1 MEHLVKELD
10 IDWDTDTLID
20 LMMSSSKSQWVI
32 EEGISNRYLRLQ
44 HTYID
49 GLYDSLKS
57 IGYNPRN
64 SFFAE
69 MRPGTQLPVHTDF
82 ARANAV
88 NFPLVGDWNRSPL
101 MFYGADRQT
110 PIYTYHYKK
119 SQAVW
124 INTQVPHTV
133 ANDSSSNRYILSISL
148 Y

>member
-1 MEHLVKELD
+1 MEHLTKELN
-10 IDWDTDTLID
+10 IDWSADALID
-20 LMMSSSKSQWVI
+20 LMMSSSRSQWVI

-44 HTYID
+44 HEYID
-49 GLYDSLKS
+49 GLFESLKEL
-57 IGYNPRN
+57 GYDPRN

-88 NFPLVGDWNRSPL
+88 NFPLVGDWNKSPL
-101 MFYGADRQT
+101 IFYSADRQT
-110 PIYTYHYKK
+110 PIYTYHYKN
-119 SQAVW
+119 SQAAW

-133 ANDSSSNRYILSISL
+133 ANNSSGTRYILSISL